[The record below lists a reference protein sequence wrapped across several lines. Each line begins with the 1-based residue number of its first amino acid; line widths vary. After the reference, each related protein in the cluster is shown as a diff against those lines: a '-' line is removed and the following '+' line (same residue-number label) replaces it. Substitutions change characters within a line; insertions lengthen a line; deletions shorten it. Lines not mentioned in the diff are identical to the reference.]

1 MSDSSPNAPLFSPLV
16 EHAIELASEWH
27 NDCYRKS
34 RWRAEPF
41 EQPEPVRVPVIAHLS
56 AVAMAVARAGWT
68 PPVVAAAYLHDI
80 IEDPNTHGE
89 RMTPDELRELVGDD
103 VTRLVVDV
111 TEPKLD
117 AKGDKLPWRVR
128 KEAYVE
134 HLTEAPDDALAI
146 SLADKHHNVWTM
158 NQTLEQG
165 IDIFTPAPG
174 RTALSAGPEQQ
185 CWFLHAVLTEAATRA
200 TEQLDP
206 LRKGLHAEYRRLA
219 HLTDTDAPAV

>member
-1 MSDSSPNAPLFSPLV
+1 MSTDTPNAPAFSPLV

-68 PPVVAAAYLHDI
+68 HTVVAAAYLHDI

-89 RMTPDELRELVGDD
+89 RMTPAELRELVGSEVAD
-103 VTRLVVDV
+103 LVVDV

-117 AKGDKLPWRVR
+117 DAGNKLPWRVR

-134 HLTEAPDDALAI
+134 HLSEAPDEALAI

-185 CWFLHAVLTEAATRA
+185 CWFLHAVLTEASERTDNRL
-200 TEQLDP
+200 TP
-206 LRKGLHAEYRRLA
+206 LRNGLRTEYHRLA

>member
-1 MSDSSPNAPLFSPLV
+1 MSSSNDPLFSPLV

-27 NDCYRKS
+27 NECYRKS

-41 EQPEPVRVPVIAHLS
+41 EQSEPVRVPVIAHLS
-56 AVAMAVARAGWT
+56 AVAMAVARAGWAST
-68 PPVVAAAYLHDI
+68 VVAAAYLHDI
-80 IEDPNTHGE
+80 IEDPNMHGD
-89 RMTPDELRELVGDD
+89 RMTPAELRELVGSE
-103 VTRLVVDV
+103 VAALVVDV

-117 AKGDKLPWRVR
+117 DAGDKLPWRVR

-134 HLTEAPDDALAI
+134 HLSEAPDEALAI

-158 NQTLEQG
+158 NQSLEAG

-185 CWFLHAVLTEAATRA
+185 CWFLREVLTEASERSN
-200 TEQLDP
+200 EHLVP
-206 LRKGLHAEYRRLA
+206 LREGLHAEYRRLA
-219 HLTDTDAPAV
+219 DLTETNAPAA

>member
-1 MSDSSPNAPLFSPLV
+1 MSDNTQPPFSPLV

-41 EQPEPVRVPVIAHLS
+41 EQPKPVRVPVIAHLS
-56 AVAMAVARAGWT
+56 AVATAVARASW
-68 PPVVAAAYLHDI
+68 PPVVVAAAYLHDI

-89 RMTPDELRELVGDD
+89 RMTPEALRDLVGPD

-117 AKGDKLPWRVR
+117 DDGNKLPWRVR
-128 KEAYVE
+128 KEAYVD
-134 HLTEAPDDALAI
+134 HLTEAPDAALAI

-165 IDIFTPAPG
+165 IDIFTEAPG
-174 RTALSAGPEQQ
+174 RTALSAGPDQQ

-200 TEQLDP
+200 NERLAP
-206 LRKGLHAEYRRLA
+206 LREGLQSEYQRLA
-219 HLTDTDAPAV
+219 ALTDTEAATV

>member
-1 MSDSSPNAPLFSPLV
+1 MSTDTRNASTFSPLV

-41 EQPEPVRVPVIAHLS
+41 EQSEPVRVPVISHLS
-56 AVAMAVARAGWT
+56 SVAMAVARAGWT
-68 PPVVAAAYLHDI
+68 PEVVAAAYLHDI
-80 IEDPNTHGE
+80 IEDPNTHGD
-89 RMTPDELRELVGDD
+89 RMAPDELRDLVGPE
-103 VTRLVVDV
+103 VANLVVDV

-117 AKGDKLPWRVR
+117 DDGNKLPWRVR
-128 KEAYVE
+128 KEVYVA
-134 HLTEAPDDALAI
+134 HLTEAPDEALAI

-158 NQTLEQG
+158 NQSLEEG

-185 CWFLHAVLTEAATRA
+185 CWFLHEVLTEASERSNDH
-200 TEQLDP
+200 LVP
-206 LRKGLHAEYRRLA
+206 LREGLHTEYRRLA